1 MMHRSGTMK
10 LSPTW
15 LCPEMQK
22 EYEKQLEQLKN
33 TVHKLRSQQEDY
45 IDEGNHAEDAM
56 GTRGCWKLKKENS
69 SPTNG
74 LLLMSIG
81 RSHKNHYSKRVV

>member
-1 MMHRSGTMK
+1 MISNNVRLFQT
-10 LSPTW
+10 LSTSEITWRELPT
-15 LCPEMQK
+15 EMQK

-56 GTRGCWKLKKENS
+56 VITSIS
-69 SPTNG
+69 S
-74 LLLMSIG
+74 
-81 RSHKNHYSKRVV
+81 

>member
-1 MMHRSGTMK
+1 
-10 LSPTW
+10 
-15 LCPEMQK
+15 MQK

-56 GTRGCWKLKKENS
+56 VITSIS
-69 SPTNG
+69 S
-74 LLLMSIG
+74 
-81 RSHKNHYSKRVV
+81 